1 MGRKSI
7 RESVKRK
14 LWASSA
20 GYCCNP
26 SCHRELLPLFE
37 DGSITCIDELAH
49 IIGQQEKGP
58 RGERALPLSQRDDFE
73 NLIVLCPSCHTMIDK
88 NPQTF
93 TVELIKKWKQE
104 HEESIKFLMSAPI
117 FHHREE
123 ARNAIVPLLEENR
136 TIYNMYGPY
145 SDNAIKNQYD
155 TELIWNRLAIQKIL
169 PNNRKIEAILDKN
182 LHLMTNME
190 KIAHNLF
197 KLHREGFEYNKISG
211 DVNSMVPKFPD
222 ELNNMYK

>member
-1 MGRKSI
+1 
-7 RESVKRK
+7 
-14 LWASSA
+14 
-20 GYCCNP
+20 
-26 SCHRELLPLFE
+26 
-37 DGSITCIDELAH
+37 
-49 IIGQQEKGP
+49 
-58 RGERALPLSQRDDFE
+58 
-73 NLIVLCPSCHTMIDK
+73 
-88 NPQTF
+88 
-93 TVELIKKWKQE
+93 
-104 HEESIKFLMSAPI
+104 
-117 FHHREE
+117 
-123 ARNAIVPLLEENR
+123 
-136 TIYNMYGPY
+136 MYGPY